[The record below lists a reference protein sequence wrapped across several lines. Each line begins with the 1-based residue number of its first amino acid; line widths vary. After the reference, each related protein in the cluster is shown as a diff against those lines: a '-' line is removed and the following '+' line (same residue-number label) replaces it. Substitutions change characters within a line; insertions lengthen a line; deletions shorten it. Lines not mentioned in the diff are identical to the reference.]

1 MLNEDAGY
9 PGELNTAVGEGEED
23 EELDKNEACKSPHGT
38 SLRLLLTKYNT

>member
-9 PGELNTAVGEGEED
+9 PGELNTAVGEGEE
-23 EELDKNEACKSPHGT
+23 EELDKDEAWKSPHGT